1 VRRVYLAL
9 AIIAPII
16 GGVVMMQPASCQLP
30 PTNMGKYV
38 HQPGDNQY
46 DKAAQQ
52 ERHGQP
58 APVMV
63 PVVNQGGGGGGGGGG
78 NGWVPTPRIPK
89 PDISLEPIVADEPVV
104 AAGFPP
110 MPDKVDLPISGGWG
124 RASGGLGGGSYGG
137 AGGGGGSSGPP
148 MPTGTHQ
155 HYNHFDPGAFV
166 QNKSNSSNKVNT
178 APMPSG
184 RIAEQFSAAG
194 NGAPGGGIEPRLNP
208 ANDRAMPTEAP
219 TAVTVKQATTQD
231 LSLPDD
237 DFSYKNQNK
246 QNGGNRYLKQMG
258 RSLMMPLQT
267 IPSMAGSGMTSKIKF

>member
-1 VRRVYLAL
+1 MRRVYLAL

-16 GGVVMMQPASCQLP
+16 GAVVMMRPACCQLP

-46 DKAAQQ
+46 DRAAQQ

-58 APVMV
+58 APVMA
-63 PVVNQGGGGGGGGGG
+63 PVVNQGGGGGGGG

-89 PDISLEPIVADEPVV
+89 PDISLEPIVADEPIV

-110 MPDKVDLPISGGWG
+110 MPERVDLPISGGWG
-124 RASGGLGGGSYGG
+124 RAGGGGYGG
-137 AGGGGGSSGPP
+137 AGGGGGGGSSGPP

-155 HYNHFDPGAFV
+155 HYNHYDPGAFI
-166 QNKSNSSNKVNT
+166 QNKTTNSSNKVNT
-178 APMPSG
+178 APMPGG
-184 RIAEQFSAAG
+184 RVAEQFSAAG
-194 NGAPGGGIEPRLNP
+194 NGGNMMSGGIEPRLNP

-219 TAVTVKQATTQD
+219 TAVTIKQSTTQD

-267 IPSMAGSGMTSKIKF
+267 LPSMAGSGMTSKLRF